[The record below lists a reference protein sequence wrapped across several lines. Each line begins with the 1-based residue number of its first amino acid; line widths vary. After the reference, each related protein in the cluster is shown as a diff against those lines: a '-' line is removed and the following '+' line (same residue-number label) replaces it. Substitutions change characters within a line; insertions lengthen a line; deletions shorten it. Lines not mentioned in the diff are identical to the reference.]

1 MYNFEPS
8 FLAKKLLE
16 YAPPGLE
23 EVRGVRS
30 RQVGGKEE
38 EVKWIVPP
46 FHFVCESACLT
57 SVANKFLNSHEA
69 QVLWA
74 KAWRRAPSF
83 KNSVVLESYHSP
95 SGHNF

>member
-1 MYNFEPS
+1 MHNFEPS

-16 YAPPGLE
+16 YAPLGLE
-23 EVRGVRS
+23 EVTGVRS

-46 FHFVCESACLT
+46 FHFVWESACLT
-57 SVANKFLNSHEA
+57 SVAIKFLNSHEA

-74 KAWRRAPSF
+74 KACKKEHLVSRIVWRGKLPFPQWPRF
-83 KNSVVLESYHSP
+83 
-95 SGHNF
+95 